1 MTNAMLRQ
9 ISSLACAN
17 EFWLGGSWDTES
29 PRQWSW
35 TDGRRFSY
43 KNWASGQPV
52 NQEYYCIA
60 LDASG
65 GRWYSRACR
74 TAKPYICKVP
84 PVGGVAA
91 TTATPFSC
99 PVCPTNSCTSR
110 SRAYST
116 STVQSSTT
124 STSSAPPINGR
135 CRDGWTYVAA
145 TGGKCLRIT
154 DSSDTWSNTWA
165 KCKRLGGNLV
175 SIPDDATNN
184 ALRDYAYI
192 REGLDAKTSSWFAI
206 GIYKP
211 TTGGPWQWTDGTPVT
226 YTNWQEGEYD
236 SPMINITF
244 LGVYGQI
251 ADNSDLYNGRW
262 EGINEAAAAQFQGI
276 CQSDWL

>member
-1 MTNAMLRQ
+1 MQGLNDQDCYHFEAVPAMWLKAEEECITRNGHLAFVSSTQTNAMLRK
-9 ISSLACAN
+9 ISSLACAK
-17 EFWLGGSWDTES
+17 EFWLDGSWDTEI

-43 KNWASGQPV
+43 KNWAPGQPT
-52 NQEYYCIA
+52 NKEYYCTA
-60 LDASG
+60 LGVSN

-84 PVGGVAA
+84 AVGGVAA

-99 PVCPTNSCTSR
+99 PACPTNSCTSR

-154 DSSDTWSNTWA
+154 DSPDSWSNTRDE
-165 KCKRLGGNLV
+165 CRRLGGDLV
-175 SIPDDATNN
+175 SIPNSATNY
-184 ALRDYAYI
+184 AIRDYTC
-192 REGLDAKTSSWFAI
+192 RQEGLGVDDQNWYAPLAF
-206 GIYKP
+206 
-211 TTGGPWQWTDGTPVT
+211 TGRPLA
-226 YTNWQEGEYD
+226 
-236 SPMINITF
+236 SPGSGLT
-244 LGVYGQI
+244 
-251 ADNSDLYNGRW
+251 GRR
-262 EGINEAAAAQFQGI
+262 
-276 CQSDWL
+276 